1 MTSSTLRPPILVGV
15 SAGALAAS
23 WLVWKCYQRERT
35 SRQSRLAAATSESAK
50 QAADHARAILA
61 DYAPQQ
67 EFSLPASV
75 LRAEASF
82 MDIEEVDIEVEVQQ
96 CDNFLLLLKRFRA
109 GPEPGR
115 YTALERLVREYRDQL
130 QQFGWCS
137 GREDAILAASNML
150 TELMLSDDAGELEAL
165 PQLDKLV
172 AMLQKVL
179 SSDPHAAMPSAAQKG
194 GCGGGSCGGQGCG
207 SQKNAAAPSKGC
219 GGGGCGGGG
228 CGKSVGCSSDGG
240 VGDCDSSAKLIAP
253 RPEDREQIIEHLV
266 DEQVKTFLAE
276 NVYLQFVPEQ
286 RRAAIREQV
295 AADVDRQMARAG
307 QTTATEHRSGA
318 CAPGGCGSCSNRGS
332 CPSQAKAE
340 KPILSSATK
349 VQEDGAV
356 KINLD

>member
-23 WLVWKCYQRERT
+23 WLVWKWYQRERT
-35 SRQSRLAAATSESAK
+35 SSSAAATSESAK
-50 QAADHARAILA
+50 QAAAHARAILE
-61 DYAPQQ
+61 DYAQQQ

-75 LRAEASF
+75 LQAEASF
-82 MDIEEVDIEVEVQQ
+82 MDVEEVDIEVEVQQ

-115 YTALERLVREYRDQL
+115 YMALERLVREYRDKL
-130 QQFGWCS
+130 QQPGWCS

-172 AMLQKVL
+172 AIFQKVL
-179 SSDPHAAMPSAAQKG
+179 SSDPHAAMSSAAQKG
-194 GCGGGSCGGQGCG
+194 GCGGGGCGGQGCG
-207 SQKNAAAPSKGC
+207 SQKKTAPAPSKGC

-228 CGKSVGCSSDGG
+228 CGKSGGCSSGGG
-240 VGDCDSSAKLIAP
+240 VGDDDSSAKLIAP
-253 RPEDREQIIEHLV
+253 RPEDRDKIIEYLV
-266 DEQVKTFLAE
+266 DEQVKTLLAE
-276 NVYLQFVPEQ
+276 NVYLQYVPEQ
-286 RRAAIREQV
+286 RKAAIREQV
-295 AADVDRQMARAG
+295 TAEVDRQIARAG
-307 QTTATEHRSGA
+307 QTTATENASGS

-340 KPILSSATK
+340 EPMASSATK

-356 KINLD
+356 KINLE